1 MGVDRGREVASVSEG
16 SLSLD
21 CAAHGVLG
29 HSTQRSGRARWPGR
43 HRAEG
48 LGGVK
53 LIALIPLH
61 VYHLDPGNYHGES
74 LTPISEQMLM
84 VGNRWERNR
93 SRMGKAGS
101 AWGNPRDSARMAGST
116 DRNATGECGHAGLLC
131 LMALQSSTGGES

>member
-1 MGVDRGREVASVSEG
+1 MDRGREVASVYEG
-16 SLSLD
+16 SLPLD

-48 LGGVK
+48 LEGVK

-61 VYHLDPGNYHGES
+61 VYHLDPGNYHAES

-84 VGNRWERNR
+84 VGNRWERNK
-93 SRMGKAGS
+93 SRMEELGQPG
-101 AWGNPRDSARMAGST
+101 GNPRDSARMAGT
-116 DRNATGECGHAGLLC
+116 THKNATGGCGRAGLLW
-131 LMALQSSTGGES
+131 LMALQPSIGGET